1 MQHNGKMESTRRP
14 AAPTPDLRKY
24 AWLAIGAAVLTVL
37 LKASAWAI
45 TGSVGLLSD
54 AAESMV
60 NLVAAIVAL
69 VSLTIAAR
77 PPDAGHH
84 FGHTKAE
91 YFSAALEG
99 IMVFV
104 AAASIIYLAIE
115 RLIHPRPLES
125 LGIGLAISMVAA
137 VLNGIVGRIL
147 ITVGTRHRSITL
159 RADGK
164 HLMTDVY
171 TSVGVVIG
179 LGLAW
184 FTGWNWMDPVVAI
197 LVGVNILITGYRL
210 ISESTAGLMD
220 ASLSPEDNARIQA
233 ILDAHAK
240 PGEIGFH
247 AVRTRESGARQ
258 FMEMHMLVPGDWT
271 VQRGHDA
278 MENLIE
284 EIVAQF
290 PSIHVTGHLEPIA
303 DPRSY
308 EDMTL

>member
-1 MQHNGKMESTRRP
+1 MDNTGSPPATR
-14 AAPTPDLRKY
+14 PDLRKY
-24 AWLAIGAAVLTVL
+24 AWLAIAAAVLTVL
-37 LKASAWAI
+37 LKTAAWAI

-54 AAESMV
+54 AAESLV

-77 PPDAGHH
+77 PADEDHH
-84 FGHTKAE
+84 FGHSKAE

-99 IMVFV
+99 IMVFL
-104 AAASIIYLAIE
+104 AAASIIYLGIE
-115 RLIHPRPLES
+115 RLLNPRPLES
-125 LGIGLAISMVAA
+125 LGIGLAVSMVAA
-137 VLNGIVGRIL
+137 VLNGVVGRIL
-147 ITVGTRHRSITL
+147 IRVGERHRSITL

-184 FTGWNWMDPVVAI
+184 LSGWTWVDPVIAI
-197 LVGVNILITGYRL
+197 LVGVNILFTGYRL

-233 ILDAHAK
+233 ILDAHTEQ
-240 PGEIGFH
+240 GRIEFH
-247 AVRTRESGARQ
+247 AVRTRESGSRQ

-278 MENLIE
+278 MEDLVE
-284 EIVAQF
+284 LIVAQF
-290 PSIHVTGHLEPIA
+290 PAMSVTGHLEPVA

-308 EDMTL
+308 EDMAL

>member
-1 MQHNGKMESTRRP
+1 MTSLHEP
-14 AAPTPDLRKY
+14 AAARPDLRKY
-24 AWLAIGAAVLTVL
+24 AWLAIGTAVLTVL

-60 NLVAAIVAL
+60 NLAAAIVAL
-69 VSLTIAAR
+69 VMLTIAAR
-77 PPDAGHH
+77 PADDSHH

-104 AAASIIYLAIE
+104 AAASIIYLGID
-115 RLIHPRPLES
+115 RLLNPRPLES
-125 LGIGLAISMVAA
+125 LGIGLGISLTAA
-137 VLNGIVGRIL
+137 VLNGIVGRL
-147 ITVGTRHRSITL
+147 LVKVGTRHRSITL
-159 RADGK
+159 RADGR
-164 HLMTDVY
+164 HLLTDVY
-171 TSVGVVIG
+171 TSVGVVVG

-184 FTGWNWMDPVVAI
+184 LTGWNWMDPVIAI
-197 LVGVNILITGYRL
+197 LVGVHILVTGYRL
-210 ISESTAGLMD
+210 IAESSAGLMD

-233 ILDAHAK
+233 ILDAHTEK
-240 PGEIGFH
+240 GRIEFH

-258 FMEMHMLVPGDWT
+258 FMEMHMLVPGDWS
-271 VQRGHDA
+271 VQRGHDV
-278 MENLIE
+278 MEDLVD

-290 PSIHVTGHLEPIA
+290 PAMRVTGHLEPIA

-308 EDMTL
+308 EDMIL

>member
-1 MQHNGKMESTRRP
+1 MDNTGRPPATR
-14 AAPTPDLRKY
+14 PDLRKY
-24 AWLAIGAAVLTVL
+24 AWLAIAAAVLTVL
-37 LKASAWAI
+37 LKTAAWAI

-54 AAESMV
+54 AAESLV

-69 VSLTIAAR
+69 VSLTIAAK
-77 PPDAGHH
+77 PADEDHH
-84 FGHTKAE
+84 FGHSKAE

-104 AAASIIYLAIE
+104 AAASIIYLGIE
-115 RLIHPRPLES
+115 RLFNPRPLES
-125 LGIGLAISMVAA
+125 LGIGLAVSMVAA
-137 VLNGIVGRIL
+137 VLNGVVGRIL
-147 ITVGTRHRSITL
+147 IRVGERHRSITL

-171 TSVGVVIG
+171 TSVGVVVG

-184 FTGWNWMDPVVAI
+184 LSGWNWVDAVIAI
-197 LVGVNILITGYRL
+197 LVGVNILFTGYRL

-233 ILDAHAK
+233 ILDAHTEQ
-240 PGEIGFH
+240 GRIEFH
-247 AVRTRESGARQ
+247 AVRTRESGSRQ

-278 MENLIE
+278 MEDLVE
-284 EIVAQF
+284 LIVAQF
-290 PSIHVTGHLEPIA
+290 PAMSVTGHLEPVA

-308 EDMTL
+308 EDMAL

>member
-1 MQHNGKMESTRRP
+1 MTSLHEP
-14 AAPTPDLRKY
+14 AAARPDLRKY
-24 AWLAIGAAVLTVL
+24 AWLAIGTAVLTVL

-60 NLVAAIVAL
+60 NLAAAIVAL
-69 VSLTIAAR
+69 VMLTIAAR
-77 PPDAGHH
+77 PADDSHH

-104 AAASIIYLAIE
+104 AAASIIYLGID
-115 RLIHPRPLES
+115 RLLNPRPLES
-125 LGIGLAISMVAA
+125 LGIGLGISLTAA
-137 VLNGIVGRIL
+137 VLNGIVGRL
-147 ITVGTRHRSITL
+147 LVKVGTRHRSITL
-159 RADGK
+159 RADGR
-164 HLMTDVY
+164 HLLTDVY
-171 TSVGVVIG
+171 TSVGVVVG

-184 FTGWNWMDPVVAI
+184 LTGWNWMDPVIAI
-197 LVGVNILITGYRL
+197 LVGVHILVTGYRL
-210 ISESTAGLMD
+210 IAESSAGLMD

-233 ILDAHAK
+233 ILDAHTEK
-240 PGEIGFH
+240 GRIEFH

-258 FMEMHMLVPGDWT
+258 FMEMHMLVPGDWS
-271 VQRGHDA
+271 VQRGHDV
-278 MENLIE
+278 MEDLVD

-290 PSIHVTGHLEPIA
+290 PAMRVTGHLEPIA

-308 EDMTL
+308 EDMAL

>member
-1 MQHNGKMESTRRP
+1 MNSTDKP
-14 AAPTPDLRKY
+14 AASRPDLRKY
-24 AWLAIGAAVLTVL
+24 AWLAIGTAVLTVL
-37 LKASAWAI
+37 LKAGAWAI

-69 VSLTIAAR
+69 VTLTIAAR
-77 PPDAGHH
+77 PADHNHH
-84 FGHTKAE
+84 FGHGKAE

-104 AAASIIYLAIE
+104 AAASIIYLGIE
-115 RLIHPRPLES
+115 RLLNPRPLES
-125 LGIGLAISMVAA
+125 LGIGLAISMAAA
-137 VLNGIVGRIL
+137 VLNGVVGRIL
-147 ITVGTRHRSITL
+147 IRAGTRYRSITL

-171 TSVGVVIG
+171 TSVGVVVG

-184 FTGWNWMDPVVAI
+184 LTGWNWMDPVVAI
-197 LVGVNILITGYRL
+197 LVGVNILFTGYRL
-210 ISESTAGLMD
+210 ITESTAGLMD
-220 ASLSPEDNARIQA
+220 ISLSPEDNARIHA
-233 ILDAHAK
+233 ILDAHTEQ
-240 PGEIGFH
+240 GRIEFH

-258 FMEMHMLVPGDWT
+258 FMEMHMLVPGDWS

-278 MENLIE
+278 MEDLIE
-284 EIVAQF
+284 EIVAEF
-290 PSIHVTGHLEPIA
+290 PAMRVTGHLEPIS

>member
-1 MQHNGKMESTRRP
+1 MDSADTP
-14 AAPTPDLRKY
+14 AAARPDLTKY
-24 AWLAIGAAVLTVL
+24 AWLAIGTAVLTVL
-37 LKASAWAI
+37 LKGSAWAI

-77 PPDAGHH
+77 PADDNHH
-84 FGHTKAE
+84 FGHSKAE

-104 AAASIIYLAIE
+104 AAASIIYLGIE
-115 RLIHPRPLES
+115 RLLNPRPLES
-125 LGIGLAISMVAA
+125 LGVGLAISMVAA
-137 VLNGIVGRIL
+137 VLNGVVGRIL
-147 ITVGTRHRSITL
+147 IGVGTRHRSITL
-159 RADGK
+159 RADGR

-184 FTGWNWMDPVVAI
+184 LTGWNWMDPVVAI
-197 LVGVNILITGYRL
+197 LVGVNILVTGYRL

-220 ASLSPEDNARIQA
+220 VSLSPEDNARIQA
-233 ILDAHAK
+233 ILDAHTEK
-240 PGEIGFH
+240 DRIEFH

-258 FMEMHMLVPGDWT
+258 FMEMHMLVPGEWS
-271 VQRGHDA
+271 VQRGHDV
-278 MENLIE
+278 MEDLVD

-290 PSIHVTGHLEPIA
+290 PAMRVTGHLEPIA

-308 EDMTL
+308 

>member
-1 MQHNGKMESTRRP
+1 MKTTDRP
-14 AAPTPDLRKY
+14 AVTRPDLRKY
-24 AWLAIGAAVLTVL
+24 AWLAIGTAVLTVL

-77 PPDAGHH
+77 PADDNHH

-104 AAASIIYLAIE
+104 AAASIIYLGIE
-115 RLIHPRPLES
+115 RLLNPRPLES
-125 LGIGLAISMVAA
+125 LGIGLAISMTAA

-147 ITVGTRHRSITL
+147 IKVGTRHRSITL

-171 TSVGVVIG
+171 TSIGVVVG

-184 FTGWNWMDPVVAI
+184 VTGLNWLDPVVAI
-197 LVGVNILITGYRL
+197 LVGVNILFTGYRL
-210 ISESTAGLMD
+210 ITESTAGLMD
-220 ASLSPEDNARIQA
+220 ISLSPEDNARIHA
-233 ILDAHAK
+233 ILDAHTEQ
-240 PGEIGFH
+240 GRIEFH

-278 MENLIE
+278 MEDLID
-284 EIVAQF
+284 EIVAEF
-290 PSIHVTGHLEPIA
+290 PAMRVTGHLEPIS

>member
-1 MQHNGKMESTRRP
+1 MNSTDKP
-14 AAPTPDLRKY
+14 AASPPDLRKY
-24 AWLAIGAAVLTVL
+24 AWLAIGTAVVTVL
-37 LKASAWAI
+37 LKGSAWAI

-77 PPDAGHH
+77 PADHNHH
-84 FGHTKAE
+84 FGHSKAE

-104 AAASIIYLAIE
+104 AAASIIYLGIE
-115 RLIHPRPLES
+115 RLLNPRPLES
-125 LGIGLAISMVAA
+125 LGVGLAISMVAA

-147 ITVGTRHRSITL
+147 IKVGTRHRSITL
-159 RADGK
+159 RADGR

-171 TSVGVVIG
+171 TSVGVVVG

-184 FTGWNWMDPVVAI
+184 LTGWNWLDPVVAI
-197 LVGVNILITGYRL
+197 LVGVNILVTGYRL

-220 ASLSPEDNARIQA
+220 ASLSAEDNARIQA
-233 ILDAHAK
+233 ILDAHTEK
-240 PGEIGFH
+240 DRIEFH

-258 FMEMHMLVPGDWT
+258 FMEMHMLVPGDWS
-271 VQRGHDA
+271 VQRGHDV
-278 MENLIE
+278 MEDLVD
-284 EIVAQF
+284 EIVKQF
-290 PSIHVTGHLEPIA
+290 PAMRVTGHLEPIA

>member
-1 MQHNGKMESTRRP
+1 MDNTGSPPATR
-14 AAPTPDLRKY
+14 PDLRKY
-24 AWLAIGAAVLTVL
+24 AWLAIAAAVLTVL
-37 LKASAWAI
+37 LKTAAWAI

-54 AAESMV
+54 AAESLV

-77 PPDAGHH
+77 PADEDHH
-84 FGHTKAE
+84 FGHSKAE

-104 AAASIIYLAIE
+104 AAASIIYLGIE
-115 RLIHPRPLES
+115 RLFNPRPLES
-125 LGIGLAISMVAA
+125 LGIGLAVSMVAA
-137 VLNGIVGRIL
+137 VLNGVVGRIL
-147 ITVGTRHRSITL
+147 IRVGERHRSITL

-171 TSVGVVIG
+171 TSVGVVLG

-184 FTGWNWMDPVVAI
+184 LSGWNWVDPVIAI
-197 LVGVNILITGYRL
+197 LVGVNILFTGYRL

-233 ILDAHAK
+233 ILDAHTEE
-240 PGEIGFH
+240 GRIEFH
-247 AVRTRESGARQ
+247 AVRTRESGSRQ

-278 MENLIE
+278 MEDLVE
-284 EIVAQF
+284 EIVALF
-290 PSIHVTGHLEPIA
+290 PAMSVTGHLEPVS

-308 EDMTL
+308 EDMAL

>member
-1 MQHNGKMESTRRP
+1 MGKNRT
-14 AAPTPDLRKY
+14 AAASAPDLRKY
-24 AWLAIGAAVLTVL
+24 AWLAIVTAVLTVL
-37 LKASAWAI
+37 LKGSAWAI

-77 PPDAGHH
+77 PADDDHH
-84 FGHTKAE
+84 FGHSKAE

-99 IMVFV
+99 IMIFV
-104 AAASIIYLAIE
+104 AAASIIYLGID
-115 RLIHPRPLES
+115 RLLNPRPLES
-125 LGIGLAISMVAA
+125 LGIGLGISLTAA
-137 VLNGIVGRIL
+137 VLNGIVGRL
-147 ITVGTRHRSITL
+147 LVKVGTRHRSITL

-164 HLMTDVY
+164 HLMADVY
-171 TSVGVVIG
+171 TSVGVVVG

-184 FTGWNWMDPVVAI
+184 LTGWDWLDPVIAI
-197 LVGVNILITGYRL
+197 LVGVNILVVGYRL
-210 ISESTAGLMD
+210 MSESASGLMD
-220 ASLSPEDNARIQA
+220 ATLSPEDNARIQA
-233 ILDAHAK
+233 ILDAHAE
-240 PGEIGFH
+240 PGRIEFH

-278 MENLIE
+278 MEDLVE
-284 EIVAQF
+284 LIVAQF
-290 PSIHVTGHLEPIA
+290 PAMRVTGHLEPVS

-308 EDMTL
+308 EDVSL

>member
-1 MQHNGKMESTRRP
+1 MKRIDRP
-14 AAPTPDLRKY
+14 AATRPDLRKY
-24 AWLAIGAAVLTVL
+24 AWLAIGTAVLTVL

-60 NLVAAIVAL
+60 NLAAAIVAL
-69 VSLTIAAR
+69 VMLTIAAR
-77 PPDAGHH
+77 PADDSHH

-104 AAASIIYLAIE
+104 AAASIIYLGID
-115 RLIHPRPLES
+115 RLLNPRPLES
-125 LGIGLAISMVAA
+125 LGIGLGISLTAA
-137 VLNGIVGRIL
+137 VLNGIVGRL
-147 ITVGTRHRSITL
+147 LVKVGTRHRSITL
-159 RADGK
+159 RADGR
-164 HLMTDVY
+164 HLLTDVY
-171 TSVGVVIG
+171 TSVGVVVG

-184 FTGWNWMDPVVAI
+184 LTGWNWMDPVIAI
-197 LVGVNILITGYRL
+197 LVGVHILVTGYRL
-210 ISESTAGLMD
+210 IAESSAGLMD

-233 ILDAHAK
+233 ILDAHTEK
-240 PGEIGFH
+240 GRIEFH
-247 AVRTRESGARQ
+247 AVRTRESGSLQ
-258 FMEMHMLVPGDWT
+258 FMEMHMLVPGEWT

-278 MENLIE
+278 MEDLVE
-284 EIVAQF
+284 KIVAQF
-290 PSIHVTGHLEPIA
+290 PHMRVTGHLEPVS

>member
-1 MQHNGKMESTRRP
+1 MSSSPRTTAP
-14 AAPTPDLRKY
+14 APDLRKY
-24 AWLAIGAAVLTVL
+24 AWLAIATAVLTVL
-37 LKASAWAI
+37 LKGGAWYI

-54 AAESMV
+54 AAESLV

-77 PPDAGHH
+77 PADADHH
-84 FGHTKAE
+84 FGHGKAE

-104 AAASIIYLAIE
+104 AAASIIYLGVV
-115 RLIHPRPLES
+115 RLFDPRPLES
-125 LGIGLAISMVAA
+125 LGLGLGISVVAA
-137 VLNGIVGRIL
+137 VLNGVVGRIL
-147 ITVGTRHRSITL
+147 IRVGSQHNSITL
-159 RADGK
+159 RADGR

-171 TSVGVVIG
+171 TTAGVVVG

-184 FTGWNWMDPVVAI
+184 LTGWNWMDPVVAI
-197 LVGVNILITGYRL
+197 LVGVNILVTGYRL

-220 ASLSPEDNARIQA
+220 ASLSAEDNARIQA
-233 ILDAHAK
+233 ILDAHTE
-240 PGEIGFH
+240 PGRIEFH

-258 FMEMHMLVPGDWT
+258 FMEMHMLVPGEWT

-278 MENLIE
+278 MEDLVE
-284 EIVAQF
+284 TIVAQF
-290 PSIHVTGHLEPIA
+290 PAMSVTGHLEPIA

-308 EDMTL
+308 EDIAL

>member
-1 MQHNGKMESTRRP
+1 MDNTGSPPATR
-14 AAPTPDLRKY
+14 PDLRKY
-24 AWLAIGAAVLTVL
+24 AWLAIAAAVLTVL
-37 LKASAWAI
+37 LKTAAWAI

-54 AAESMV
+54 AAESLV

-77 PPDAGHH
+77 PADEDHH
-84 FGHTKAE
+84 FGHSKAE

-99 IMVFV
+99 IMVFL
-104 AAASIIYLAIE
+104 AAASIIYLGIE
-115 RLIHPRPLES
+115 RLLNPRPLES
-125 LGIGLAISMVAA
+125 LGIGLAVSMVAA
-137 VLNGIVGRIL
+137 VLNGVVGRIL
-147 ITVGTRHRSITL
+147 IRVGERHRSITL

-184 FTGWNWMDPVVAI
+184 LSGWNWVDPVIAI
-197 LVGVNILITGYRL
+197 LVGVNILFTGYRL

-233 ILDAHAK
+233 ILDAHTEQ
-240 PGEIGFH
+240 GRIEFH
-247 AVRTRESGARQ
+247 AVRTRESGSRQ

-278 MENLIE
+278 MEDLVE
-284 EIVAQF
+284 LIVAQF
-290 PSIHVTGHLEPIA
+290 PAMSVTGHLEPVA

-308 EDMTL
+308 EDMAL

>member
-1 MQHNGKMESTRRP
+1 MTSPHEP
-14 AAPTPDLRKY
+14 AATRPDLRKY
-24 AWLAIGAAVLTVL
+24 AWLAIGTAVLTVL

-60 NLVAAIVAL
+60 NLAAAIVAL
-69 VSLTIAAR
+69 VMLTIAAR
-77 PPDAGHH
+77 PADDSHH

-104 AAASIIYLAIE
+104 AAASIIYLGID
-115 RLIHPRPLES
+115 RLLNPRPLES
-125 LGIGLAISMVAA
+125 LGIGLGISLTAA
-137 VLNGIVGRIL
+137 VLNGIVGRL
-147 ITVGTRHRSITL
+147 LVKVGTRHRSITL
-159 RADGK
+159 RADGR
-164 HLMTDVY
+164 HLLTDVY
-171 TSVGVVIG
+171 TSVGVVVG

-184 FTGWNWMDPVVAI
+184 LTGWNWMDPVIAI
-197 LVGVNILITGYRL
+197 LVGVHILVTGYRL
-210 ISESTAGLMD
+210 IAESSAGLMD

-233 ILDAHAK
+233 ILDAHTEK
-240 PGEIGFH
+240 GRIEFH
-247 AVRTRESGARQ
+247 AVRTRESGSLQ
-258 FMEMHMLVPGDWT
+258 FMEMHMLVPGEWT

-278 MENLIE
+278 MEDLVE
-284 EIVAQF
+284 KIVAQF
-290 PSIHVTGHLEPIA
+290 PHMRVTGHLEPVS

>member
-1 MQHNGKMESTRRP
+1 MTSPHEP
-14 AAPTPDLRKY
+14 AAARPDLRKY
-24 AWLAIGAAVLTVL
+24 AWLAIGTAVLTVL

-60 NLVAAIVAL
+60 NLAAAIVAL
-69 VSLTIAAR
+69 VMLTIAAR
-77 PPDAGHH
+77 PADDSHH

-104 AAASIIYLAIE
+104 AAASIIYLGID
-115 RLIHPRPLES
+115 RLLNPRPLES
-125 LGIGLAISMVAA
+125 LGIGLGISLTAA
-137 VLNGIVGRIL
+137 VLNGIVGRL
-147 ITVGTRHRSITL
+147 LVKVGTRHRSITL
-159 RADGK
+159 RADGR
-164 HLMTDVY
+164 HLLTDVY
-171 TSVGVVIG
+171 TSVGVVVG

-184 FTGWNWMDPVVAI
+184 LTGWNWMDPVIAI
-197 LVGVNILITGYRL
+197 LVGVHILVTGYRL
-210 ISESTAGLMD
+210 IAESSAGLMD

-233 ILDAHAK
+233 ILDAHTEK
-240 PGEIGFH
+240 GRIEFH

-258 FMEMHMLVPGDWT
+258 FMEMHMLVPGDWS
-271 VQRGHDA
+271 VQRGHDV
-278 MENLIE
+278 MEDLVD

-290 PSIHVTGHLEPIA
+290 PAMRVTGHLEPIA

-308 EDMTL
+308 EDMAL

>member
-1 MQHNGKMESTRRP
+1 MNSTDKPVASR
-14 AAPTPDLRKY
+14 PDLRKY
-24 AWLAIGAAVLTVL
+24 AWLAIGTAVLTVL

-77 PPDAGHH
+77 PADHNHH
-84 FGHTKAE
+84 FGHGKAE

-104 AAASIIYLAIE
+104 AAASIIYLGVE
-115 RLIHPRPLES
+115 RLINPRPLQS
-125 LGIGLAISMVAA
+125 LGIGLAISMAAA

-147 ITVGTRHRSITL
+147 IRAGTRYRSITL

-171 TSVGVVIG
+171 TSVGVVVG

-184 FTGWNWMDPVVAI
+184 LTGWYWMDPVVAI
-197 LVGVNILITGYRL
+197 FVGVNILITGYRL
-210 ISESTAGLMD
+210 ITESTAGLMD
-220 ASLSPEDNARIQA
+220 ISLSPEDNARIHA
-233 ILDAHAK
+233 ILDAHTEQ
-240 PGEIGFH
+240 GRIEFH

-278 MENLIE
+278 MEDLID
-284 EIVAQF
+284 EIVAEF
-290 PSIHVTGHLEPIA
+290 PAMRVTGHLEPIS

>member
-1 MQHNGKMESTRRP
+1 MSSSPRTTAP
-14 AAPTPDLRKY
+14 APDLRKY
-24 AWLAIGAAVLTVL
+24 AWLAIATAVLTVL
-37 LKASAWAI
+37 LKGGAWYI

-54 AAESMV
+54 AAESLV

-77 PPDAGHH
+77 PADADHH
-84 FGHTKAE
+84 FGHGKAE

-104 AAASIIYLAIE
+104 AAASIIYLGVV
-115 RLIHPRPLES
+115 RLFDPRPLES
-125 LGIGLAISMVAA
+125 LGLGLGISVVAA
-137 VLNGIVGRIL
+137 VLNGVVGRIL
-147 ITVGTRHRSITL
+147 IRVGSQHNSITL
-159 RADGK
+159 RADGR

-171 TSVGVVIG
+171 TTAGVVVG

-184 FTGWNWMDPVVAI
+184 LTGWNWMDPVVAI
-197 LVGVNILITGYRL
+197 LVGLNILVTGYRL

-220 ASLSPEDNARIQA
+220 ASLSAEDNARIQA
-233 ILDAHAK
+233 ILDAHTE
-240 PGEIGFH
+240 PGRIEFH

-258 FMEMHMLVPGDWT
+258 FMEMHMLVPGEWT

-278 MENLIE
+278 MEDLVE
-284 EIVAQF
+284 TIVAQF
-290 PSIHVTGHLEPIA
+290 PAMSVTGHLEPIA

-308 EDMTL
+308 EDIAL

>member
-1 MQHNGKMESTRRP
+1 MKRIDRP
-14 AAPTPDLRKY
+14 AATRPDLRKY
-24 AWLAIGAAVLTVL
+24 AWLAIGTAVLTVL
-37 LKASAWAI
+37 LKGSAWAI

-77 PPDAGHH
+77 PADHNHH

-104 AAASIIYLAIE
+104 AAASIIYLGIE
-115 RLIHPRPLES
+115 RLLNPRPLES
-125 LGIGLAISMVAA
+125 IGIGLAISMVAA
-137 VLNGIVGRIL
+137 VLNGVVGQVL
-147 ITVGTRHRSITL
+147 IRVGTRHRSITL
-159 RADGK
+159 RADGR

-171 TSVGVVIG
+171 TSVGVVVG

-184 FTGWNWMDPVVAI
+184 LTGWYWMDPVIAI
-197 LVGVNILITGYRL
+197 LVGVNILVTGYRL
-210 ISESTAGLMD
+210 IAESSAGLMD
-220 ASLSPEDNARIQA
+220 ASLSPEDNASIQA
-233 ILDAHAK
+233 ILDTHTEK
-240 PGEIGFH
+240 GRIEFH
-247 AVRTRESGARQ
+247 AVRTRESGSLQ
-258 FMEMHMLVPGDWT
+258 FMEMHMLVPGEWT

-278 MENLIE
+278 MEDLVE
-284 EIVAQF
+284 KIVAQF
-290 PSIHVTGHLEPIA
+290 PHMRVTGHLEPVS

>member
-1 MQHNGKMESTRRP
+1 MDNTGSPPATR
-14 AAPTPDLRKY
+14 PDLRKY
-24 AWLAIGAAVLTVL
+24 AWLAIAAAVLTVL
-37 LKASAWAI
+37 LKTAAWAI

-54 AAESMV
+54 AAESLV

-77 PPDAGHH
+77 PADEDHH
-84 FGHTKAE
+84 FGHSKAE

-99 IMVFV
+99 IMVFL
-104 AAASIIYLAIE
+104 AAASIIYLGIE
-115 RLIHPRPLES
+115 RLLNPRPLES
-125 LGIGLAISMVAA
+125 LGIGLAVSMVAA
-137 VLNGIVGRIL
+137 VLNGVVGRIL
-147 ITVGTRHRSITL
+147 IRVGERHRSITL

-184 FTGWNWMDPVVAI
+184 LSGWTWVDPVIAI
-197 LVGVNILITGYRL
+197 LVGVNILFTGYRL

-233 ILDAHAK
+233 ILDAHTEQ
-240 PGEIGFH
+240 GRIEFH
-247 AVRTRESGARQ
+247 AVRTRESGSRQ

-278 MENLIE
+278 MEDLVE
-284 EIVAQF
+284 LIVAQF
-290 PSIHVTGHLEPIA
+290 PAMRVTGHLEPVA

-308 EDMTL
+308 EDMAL

>member
-1 MQHNGKMESTRRP
+1 VTR
-14 AAPTPDLRKY
+14 PDLRKY
-24 AWLAIGAAVLTVL
+24 AWLAIGTAVLTVL

-77 PPDAGHH
+77 PADDNHH

-104 AAASIIYLAIE
+104 AAASIIYLGIE
-115 RLIHPRPLES
+115 RLLNPRPLES
-125 LGIGLAISMVAA
+125 LGIGLAISMTAA

-147 ITVGTRHRSITL
+147 IKVGTRHRSITL

-171 TSVGVVIG
+171 TSIGVVVG

-184 FTGWNWMDPVVAI
+184 VTGLNWLDPVVAI
-197 LVGVNILITGYRL
+197 LVGVNILFTGYRL
-210 ISESTAGLMD
+210 ITESTAGLMD
-220 ASLSPEDNARIQA
+220 ISLSPEDNARIHA
-233 ILDAHAK
+233 ILDAHTEQ
-240 PGEIGFH
+240 GRIEFH

-278 MENLIE
+278 MEDLID
-284 EIVAQF
+284 EIVAEF
-290 PSIHVTGHLEPIA
+290 PAMRVTGHLEPIS